1 MANQYKLPL
10 CWVGH
15 PSTNHPETVDF
26 IVGKHTDKTRVITV
40 EDCNPKCHCANS
52 PMQAMFCM
60 EGHMTEC
67 HAGMTCEQAQC
78 SHYQRSLGSEDY
90 I

>member
-1 MANQYKLPL
+1 MADYKLPR

-15 PSTNHPETVDF
+15 PRTIYGGAV
-26 IVGKHTDKTRVITV
+26 VGEHTAGTGMIT
-40 EDCNPKCHCANS
+40 EDDCNPACHCISS
-52 PMQAMFCM
+52 PMQAHFCM

-67 HAGMTCEQAQC
+67 HAGMSCEQAQC
-78 SHYQRSLGSEDY
+78 SHYLLDKEFEQDE